1 MMDIKKDKLQLFI
14 ATCLYLVAKYEEV
27 SLPHITDFVYYADSS
42 FTQRDIMAMERKE
55 SLIAVN
61 FNMGFAYPIFFFIRY
76 RYVLPSSSM
85 AMVHN
90 LTKFYLDM
98 FMSIYELAHKLP
110 SVMAQ

>member
-1 MMDIKKDKLQLFI
+1 MDIKKDKLQLFI

-42 FTQRDIMAMERKE
+42 FTQRDIMAMERKVF
-55 SLIAVN
+55 LAVN
-61 FNMGFAYPIFFFIRY
+61 FDMGFAYPIFFLICY

-90 LTKFYLDM
+90 LSKF
-98 FMSIYELAHKLP
+98 
-110 SVMAQ
+110 